1 MVQPRFDVL
10 GIGNAMVDVIAHTTD
25 AFLDDNKLLKG
36 AMSLVDAETAQQ
48 LYGKSG
54 PGIECS
60 GGSAGN
66 TISCLASLGSRAAF
80 VCKVFDDQLGRVF
93 AHDIRAQGVHFE
105 TPLAVDGPPTASCL
119 VLVTDDAERTMQ
131 TFLGACVG
139 LGPDDIVEDEI
150 ASAAV
155 KAKFGIELQPEVNL
169 VGITW

>member
-1 MVQPRFDVL
+1 LKDPEIILLSVYEEYLMVQPRFDVL

-80 VCKVFDDQLGRVF
+80 VGKVFDDQLGRVF

-105 TPLAVDGPPTASCL
+105 TPLAVDGPPTAMILSKTRLPAPPLPIWRVICG
-119 VLVTDDAERTMQ
+119 TRKRRKQ
-131 TFLGACVG
+131 R
-139 LGPDDIVEDEI
+139 
-150 ASAAV
+150 S
-155 KAKFGIELQPEVNL
+155 
-169 VGITW
+169 